1 MNSNLDLFVVI
12 KENIQLVEMWLST
25 DTTAVL
31 DNALI
36 TMEYLFRSGKV
47 SFFQN
52 RLLSKTSYYEV
63 KYSIDRISNTPQ
75 SSATSRQP
83 NADEESDKIMF
94 TLDISDVDDHKR
106 QLTFCN
112 VDVDEKSSQKVLVSG
127 QLAILDIAGKIFSMY
142 CELEALG
149 HPDYQLR
156 KETLDIQLNL
166 GENNDIISL
175 SIL

>member
-1 MNSNLDLFVVI
+1 MNSNLDLFLVI
-12 KENIQLVEMWLST
+12 KEHIQLVEMWLST

-52 RLLSKTSYYEV
+52 RLLNKTSYYEV
-63 KYSIDRISNTPQ
+63 KYSIDRISNSSQ

-83 NADEESDKIMF
+83 NADEGSDKIIF

-142 CELEALG
+142 SELEALG

-156 KETLDIQLNL
+156 EEKLDIQLNL
-166 GENNDIISL
+166 SKNNDIISF